1 MIAKQRVHP
10 MLPVV
15 LAALAAA
22 GCGGDAGRQEAEGA
36 GTVQAAAEAGPEVR
50 EGRVT
55 APDGTR
61 LYYRQVGDGPQ
72 VVVIP
77 FGFYLEDA
85 LAPLAAPG
93 RRLVFYDPRGRGRS
107 DAVDTSR
114 VSLDH
119 QMSDLEA
126 LRQALGIE
134 RMALVGWSGMGMET
148 VVYALRHPE
157 RVTRIVQVA
166 PVAPRE
172 RPHNQAAYEERRR
185 RLDPTALARFQERR
199 DAGEFEDDPAALCRA
214 QRKLTLPASFADP
227 ERGAEL
233 APDVCVYENESPAN
247 LGPFFAALLGS
258 FGDYDWRGELE
269 RLEIPRLVIHGA
281 RDAFPLE
288 GSREWVAGHPHA
300 RLLVAED
307 AAHFPFLEQPEVFF
321 PAVDRFLEGEWPD
334 GARRI
339 TTDDVA
345 E

>member
-1 MIAKQRVHP
+1 
-10 MLPVV
+10 MLAAGLAV
-15 LAALAAA
+15 LAVV
-22 GCGGDAGRQEAEGA
+22 GCGRDAGGREDAGAQEM
-36 GTVQAAAEAGPEVR
+36 QAAAEAGPEVT

-61 LYYRQVGDGPQ
+61 LYYRQVGNGSQ
-72 VVVIP
+72 AVVIP

-85 LAPLAAPG
+85 LAPLASPQ

-134 RMALVGWSGMGMET
+134 RMALIGWSGMGMET
-148 VVYALRHPE
+148 VVYALRHPGP
-157 RVTRIVQVA
+157 VTRIVQVA

-185 RLDPTALARFQERR
+185 RLDPTAGARFQERR

-214 QRKLTLPASFADP
+214 QRELTLPASFADSV
-227 ERGAEL
+227 RGAEL
-233 APDVCVYENESPAN
+233 APDVCVYANESPAN
-247 LGPFFAALLGS
+247 LGPLFTALLGS
-258 FGDYDWRGELE
+258 FGDYDWRDELD
-269 RLEIPRLVIHGA
+269 RLEIPRLVVHGA
-281 RDAFPLE
+281 QDAFPLE
-288 GSREWVAGHPHA
+288 GSREWVAGHANA
-300 RLLVAED
+300 RLMVLEG
-307 AAHFPFLEQPEVFF
+307 AAHFPFLERPELFF
-321 PAVDRFLEGEWPD
+321 PAVNRFLEGDWPD
-334 GARRI
+334 GARPI
-339 TTDDVA
+339 PAGDVA